1 MSRPK
6 EKTVFMAI
14 MYIVSLLSIIIS
26 TMELFQIGWKIIQS
40 ILQKNITITF
50 QGHEIIAKNPLWW
63 AYISD
68 FLKFKAFLILHLLFY
83 LTNFSVAAIKRGLE
97 TVDRDF
103 GYQFYSDPVN
113 QDLRIHLPIEN
124 CLLLY
129 KNRLEDRELLGWVLQ
144 ALCKSYKIFMIVK
157 VRVFYSGSV

>member
-1 MSRPK
+1 MTECYMSRPK

-50 QGHEIIAKNPLWW
+50 QGHEIIAKNPLWS

-68 FLKFKAFLILHLLFY
+68 FLKFKFFFLIFTSIFLFEK
-83 LTNFSVAAIKRGLE
+83 F
-97 TVDRDF
+97 
-103 GYQFYSDPVN
+103 
-113 QDLRIHLPIEN
+113 
-124 CLLLY
+124 
-129 KNRLEDRELLGWVLQ
+129 
-144 ALCKSYKIFMIVK
+144 
-157 VRVFYSGSV
+157 

>member
-1 MSRPK
+1 MTECYMSRPK

-50 QGHEIIAKNPLWW
+50 QGHEIIAKNPLWS

-68 FLKFKAFLILHLLFY
+68 FLKFKFF
-83 LTNFSVAAIKRGLE
+83 F
-97 TVDRDF
+97 
-103 GYQFYSDPVN
+103 
-113 QDLRIHLPIEN
+113 
-124 CLLLY
+124 
-129 KNRLEDRELLGWVLQ
+129 
-144 ALCKSYKIFMIVK
+144 
-157 VRVFYSGSV
+157 